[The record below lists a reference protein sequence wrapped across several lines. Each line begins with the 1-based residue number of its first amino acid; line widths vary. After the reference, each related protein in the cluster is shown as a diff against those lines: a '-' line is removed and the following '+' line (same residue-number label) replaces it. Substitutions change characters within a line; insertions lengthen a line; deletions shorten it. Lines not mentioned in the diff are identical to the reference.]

1 MLNNLRVI
9 FINMKNFPILDENGK
24 EWWISRSI
32 AVTGCIFTFLNGK
45 WCVLANKRGEGTPDF
60 QGMWNMPCGY
70 LDFNETTAEAVIRE
84 VYEET
89 GVKVNPDYLHF
100 WCFND
105 SPTQNRQNVSFRYY
119 ALVDAQP
126 GNISVGT
133 GNDRGGEE
141 DEVEAIGWIPV
152 DTVDNYKWAFGHDEI
167 IKDFVKWM
175 HLEDNDWDDID
186 LDPA

>member
-1 MLNNLRVI
+1 MLNNQRVT
-9 FINMKNFPILDENGK
+9 FINMKNFPLLDENGK

-70 LDFNETTAEAVIRE
+70 LDFDETTAQAVIRE

-89 GVKVNPDYLHF
+89 GIKVNPDHLHF
-100 WCFND
+100 WKFND

-133 GNDRGGEE
+133 GNDRGG
-141 DEVEAIGWIPV
+141 
-152 DTVDNYKWAFGHDEI
+152 
-167 IKDFVKWM
+167 
-175 HLEDNDWDDID
+175 
-186 LDPA
+186 